1 MLTAKL
7 GHRHTAFG
15 LPQDRDDLSLSV
27 SACLH
32 SKSPHASCRENST
45 HAAPYFRGGLPLTDP
60 DQQRRSIGG
69 DTALPISGSGGTD
82 SYLKARTA
90 LTVYQAQERQLAIQK
105 KRGTL
110 VDRARAEAL
119 VFRLARQ
126 ESDVWVT
133 LPARVAEHVPAEEE
147 RSLDT
152 PVAIDDGT
160 VQRVLECH
168 VRKQLDPHPPRN
180 LLISLS

>member
-1 MLTAKL
+1 
-7 GHRHTAFG
+7 
-15 LPQDRDDLSLSV
+15 
-27 SACLH
+27 
-32 SKSPHASCRENST
+32 
-45 HAAPYFRGGLPLTDP
+45 
-60 DQQRRSIGG
+60 
-69 DTALPISGSGGTD
+69 
-82 SYLKARTA
+82 
-90 LTVYQAQERQLAIQK
+90 
-105 KRGTL
+105 L

-168 VRKQLDPHPPRN
+168 VRKQLDPHPPSN